1 MIYFNLQNISIHT
14 FHVIS
19 QILLR
24 DSKLFF
30 SVILFSAVG
39 ESCSYMKVEKF
50 FLLFLQKTEASLNG

>member
-14 FHVIS
+14 YHVIS

-30 SVILFSAVG
+30 SVIFSAVG
-39 ESCSYMKVEKF
+39 ESCSYMKVEKKIVSKENRSKF
-50 FLLFLQKTEASLNG
+50 KWVD